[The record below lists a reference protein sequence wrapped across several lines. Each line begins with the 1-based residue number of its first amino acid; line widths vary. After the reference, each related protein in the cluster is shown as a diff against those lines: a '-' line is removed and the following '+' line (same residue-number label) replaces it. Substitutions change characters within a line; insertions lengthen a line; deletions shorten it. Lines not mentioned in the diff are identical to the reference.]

1 MLTKHRHQVHWRAGA
16 EERAGDAQDE
26 KLRPQI
32 AQRDQ
37 RDPARDGARA
47 GHESGPLSAAR
58 RNRRAPAR
66 SAERNCVTMRHLK
79 SGRQLSRNSSHRWAL
94 MRNLVTALLRN
105 EKIQT
110 TDAKAKELRRWADR
124 VITLGKQGS
133 LHARRQ
139 ALSIVQDKAVVR
151 KLFDTLAPRFK
162 DRPGGYTRIIKLGI
176 RRGDA
181 AQMSLIELVGA
192 EGEKEARK
200 TGEKKGRRA
209 RRRQRQQEAA
219 A

>member
-1 MLTKHRHQVHWRAGA
+1 
-16 EERAGDAQDE
+16 
-26 KLRPQI
+26 
-32 AQRDQ
+32 
-37 RDPARDGARA
+37 
-47 GHESGPLSAAR
+47 
-58 RNRRAPAR
+58 
-66 SAERNCVTMRHLK
+66 MRHLK
-79 SGRQLSRNSSHRWAL
+79 AGRQLSRNSAHRWAL
-94 MRNLVTALLRN
+94 MRNLITALLRE

-110 TDAKAKELRRWADR
+110 TDPKAKELRRWVDR
-124 VITLGKQGS
+124 VITLGKRGS

-139 ALSIVQDKAVVR
+139 ALGIVQDKAVVR
-151 KLFDTLAPRFK
+151 KLFDTIALRFK

-200 TGEKKGRRA
+200 TGEKQGRRA